1 MFKYRKYI
9 PITLTV
15 LILLAAIITSFYL
28 VINWNNQPL
37 QVNNTL
43 AASIKNNDSD
53 TSLKNIIHQSQKSV
67 VQIESTIDV
76 TTKTGSG
83 FLINNNGDII
93 TNAHVVKDADS
104 IVVKLSNTREYPA
117 AIVGIGEEQDFAVI
131 RIPDINDLEPIP
143 LDTNQS
149 IDIGDEIMAIGSPM
163 GIQNSVSLGL
173 IVGTDRSFTINDYQY
188 DEVYQISANITHGN
202 SGGPLILRSTGKVIG
217 INSAGISDTDIGFS
231 IPITQVAAKVS
242 EWTSNVK
249 EDELNY
255 LSPLNQQV
263 DKEKLEENVNYV
275 ADYFFDNIALR
286 DYVNAYSLLGS
297 QYQGQTSYTAFRQ
310 SFQNMIDLKVE
321 KKSIKNIEN
330 EQAEMEINVKTTVR
344 NNNYEETEKSM
355 VYNMTIGY
363 ENDQLKILQLDK
375 ANE

>member
-9 PITLTV
+9 PITMTV
-15 LILLAAIITSFYL
+15 LILLSAIITSVYL
-28 VINWNNQPL
+28 VTNWNNQPL

-43 AASIKNNDSD
+43 ATSIKNNDSD

-83 FLINNNGDII
+83 FLINNDGDII
-93 TNAHVVKDADS
+93 TNAHVVKGADS

-143 LDTNQS
+143 LETKQS

-202 SGGPLILRSTGKVIG
+202 SGGPLILRSNGKVIG

-231 IPITQVAAKVS
+231 IPITQVAEKVS
-242 EWTSNVK
+242 EWTSNVD

-263 DKEKLEENVNYV
+263 DKEKLEENATYV
-275 ADYFFDNIALR
+275 ADYFFDNISLR

-321 KKSIKNIEN
+321 KKAIKNIEN
-330 EQAEMEINVKTTVR
+330 EQAEIEINVKTTVR
-344 NNNYEETEKSM
+344 NNNYEEKEQAMT
-355 VYNMTIGY
+355 YNVTIGY

-375 ANE
+375 VNE